1 MEYHEIANI
10 FPLMQG
16 QAFDDFLADIVN
28 NGIREPVWV
37 FEGKIL
43 DGRNRH
49 AAAKIAGLEVEI
61 RKFIGSRQEALQF
74 VWSLNFARRHLNS
87 SQASLADSK
96 RNLLQNA
103 YAEIRE
109 AAKERQLS

>member
-49 AAAKIAGLEVEI
+49 FSRLD
-61 RKFIGSRQEALQF
+61 GS
-74 VWSLNFARRHLNS
+74 
-87 SQASLADSK
+87 
-96 RNLLQNA
+96 
-103 YAEIRE
+103 Y
-109 AAKERQLS
+109 